1 MAESQLVPLIAA
13 IYEYQAAYLE
23 PKLKKIGL
31 SLGSFQLLAAV
42 HAAGEGASQ
51 IDIARRLGIAPAT
64 LSETVQ
70 IQVNNGMLE
79 QVTSKVDRRVK
90 SLVLTN
96 DAKKKLEEVRK
107 MIQQLEQAMLAK
119 LPPAN
124 LNVTLSTLE
133 TVLDNVEE
141 ILEN

>member
-13 IYEYQAAYLE
+13 IYEYQAAFLE

-70 IQVNNGMLE
+70 IQVNDGMLE
-79 QVTSKVDRRVK
+79 QVTSKSDRRVK
-90 SLVLTN
+90 SLVLTEA
-96 DAKKKLEEVRK
+96 AKSKLEEVRK
-107 MIQQLEQAMLAK
+107 MIQKLEQAMLA
-119 LPPAN
+119 N
-124 LNVTLSTLE
+124 LSSSNLKTTLSTLE
-133 TVLDNVEE
+133 SVLGNVEE